1 MAEEKGIYE
10 AFVWLKS
17 FLIFFQQDYKIYK
30 QEEQYF
36 QKQLEQENISNISRD
51 MNESSQMEEYIEIQE
66 DTRKT
71 YEDPYKK
78 LLKDIF
84 RDQIPKVISAILTF
98 APIRNDY

>member
-1 MAEEKGIYE
+1 
-10 AFVWLKS
+10 
-17 FLIFFQQDYKIYK
+17 
-30 QEEQYF
+30 
-36 QKQLEQENISNISRD
+36 

-84 RDQIPKVISAILTF
+84 RD
-98 APIRNDY
+98 